1 MPADSEG
8 HLDWDRD
15 AVRSRRRPAV
25 ECAPEAAIVYLVEDE
40 AIVREELRRE
50 LELDGRTVA
59 GFGSCEAFLE
69 AYAMPQQGCLLLD
82 ALLPGM
88 SGLDGIRLIKER
100 APKALVVILT
110 VFEDDDKV
118 FSAICAGAAGYLLK
132 TSSATEIMQAVRDA
146 LDGGSPMTSRIARRV
161 LDMFSK
167 LVPKQSDYGL
177 SEREKEILQLMVSGL
192 IKKEIADR
200 LTLSIHTVDTYLRR
214 IYEKLEVNTRT
225 AAVAKA
231 LKEGLV

>member
-1 MPADSEG
+1 MKTIWIIEDHAAFRRTLIRVLNAEDD
-8 HLDWDRD
+8 LQCTRD
-15 AVRSRRRPAV
+15 F
-25 ECAPEAAIVYLVEDE
+25 D
-40 AIVREELRRE
+40 
-50 LELDGRTVA
+50 
-59 GFGSCEAFLE
+59 SCEKTLAAL
-69 AYAMPQQGCLLLD
+69 AQDDAPDLILLD
-82 ALLPGM
+82 VGLPGM
-88 SGLDGIRLIKER
+88 SGLEGIRLIKER
-100 APKALVVILT
+100 SPKALVVILT

-132 TSSATEIMQAVRDA
+132 TSSAAEITQAVRDA
-146 LDGGSPMTSRIARRV
+146 LAGGSPMTSRIARRV

-167 LVPKQSDYGL
+167 LAPKQSDYGL
-177 SEREKEILQLMVSGL
+177 SDREKIILQLMVTGL

-225 AAVAKA
+225 GAVAKA

>member
-1 MPADSEG
+1 MKSIWIIEDHSAFRRTLVRVVNAEDG
-8 HLDWDRD
+8 LQCTRD
-15 AVRSRRRPAV
+15 
-25 ECAPEAAIVYLVEDE
+25 
-40 AIVREELRRE
+40 
-50 LELDGRTVA
+50 
-59 GFGSCEAFLE
+59 FHSCEKAL
-69 AYAMPQQGCLLLD
+69 AAMVHDHAPDLILLD
-82 ALLPGM
+82 VGLPGM

-100 APKALVVILT
+100 SPNALVVILT

-132 TSSATEIMQAVRDA
+132 TSSVTEITQAVRDA
-146 LDGGSPMTSRIARRV
+146 LAGGSPMTSRIARRV

-167 LVPKQSDYGL
+167 LAPKQTDYGL
-177 SEREKEILQLMVSGL
+177 SDREKEILQLMTTGL

-200 LTLSIHTVDTYLRR
+200 LTLSVHTVDTYLRR

-225 AAVAKA
+225 GAVAKA

>member
-1 MPADSEG
+1 MKTIWIIEDHAAFRRT
-8 HLDWDRD
+8 L
-15 AVRSRRRPAV
+15 VRVLSA
-25 ECAPEAAIVYLVEDE
+25 EDGLRCT
-40 AIVREELRRE
+40 REF
-50 LELDGRTVA
+50 D
-59 GFGSCEAFLE
+59 SCEKAL
-69 AYAMPQQGCLLLD
+69 AALARDDTPDLILLD
-82 ALLPGM
+82 VGLPGM
-88 SGLDGIRLIKER
+88 SGLEGIRLIKQR
-100 APKALVVILT
+100 SPKTLVVVLT

-132 TSSATEIMQAVRDA
+132 TSSADEITQAVRDA

-167 LVPKQSDYGL
+167 LAPKQSDYGL
-177 SEREKEILQLMVSGL
+177 SDREKEILQLMVTGL

-225 AAVAKA
+225 GAVAKA